1 MKSIIAATALIAG
14 LVATASAEQC
24 KPLQRYGQV
33 AFQTDETAHIYLPA
47 TLGGFQTRLMLDT
60 GAYWSLVRNEL
71 VTQLN
76 LPTKTNYNLVLFDGG
91 GNKIDKSVVIPNFTL
106 GQLKFGAAEFFVSG
120 LFAGSPL
127 TERAGVVGQ
136 NVFTQVDL
144 EIDNAGKTISI
155 FSQDHCPGDG
165 VYWADEAV
173 VLKYDREGAR
183 RMKVASRI
191 KRGIDKNQIDEPIVS
206 AELQGQPI
214 TVLFDTGATKTS
226 MDIEFARRV
235 FNITPQTPGMEPA
248 GQVMVG
254 TGARIDTW
262 RYTFKELVISGIRF
276 ENVPV
281 LLGDFKDRAGVIL
294 GMNEMKHLRLYFAFR
309 EGAIYVTAADAGRP
323 QAPK

>member
-1 MKSIIAATALIAG
+1 MKTIIVATALIAG
-14 LVATASAEQC
+14 LVATASAEEC

-33 AFQTDETAHIYLPA
+33 PFQTDETAHVYLPA
-47 TLGGFQTRLMLDT
+47 NLGGFQTRLMLDT
-60 GAYWSLVRNEL
+60 GAYWSLVRTDL
-71 VTQLN
+71 VNQLK
-76 LPTKTNYNLVLFDGG
+76 LPTRTNYNVVLFDGG
-91 GNKIDKSVVIPNFTL
+91 GNKIDKSVIIDNFSMGL
-106 GQLKFGAAEFFVSG
+106 LRFGAAEFFVSG
-120 LFAGSPL
+120 LFEGSPL

-136 NVFTQVDL
+136 NIFAQVDL
-144 EIDNAGKTISI
+144 EIDNAGKTISV
-155 FSQDHCPGDG
+155 FSQDHCPGEG

-173 VLKYDREGAR
+173 ILKYDREGASR
-183 RMKVASRI
+183 TKAASRL

-214 TVLFDTGATKTS
+214 TVLFDTGATNTS
-226 MDIEFARRV
+226 MDMEFARRV
-235 FNITPQTPGMEPA
+235 FNITQQTPGVEPA

-281 LLGDFKDRAGVIL
+281 LLGNFKDRAGLIL
-294 GMNEMKHLRLYFAFR
+294 GMNEMKHLRLYFAFG

-323 QAPK
+323 PAAK